1 LSPARPTIAAMTLQA
16 QGAGAGRSAATTR
29 TVLLVVPDEQV
40 CELLAAGLR
49 RAGCFAL
56 PATRLEQG
64 DRLAAQVLPDLIV
77 VDVDGVGPEGPRWA
91 AAQAQRCRPR
101 VLPTVVIVGR
111 DASRVDGP
119 MPPSWVVAKPV
130 DPRGFVQGVMH
141 LLRAPR
147 AASRPRPRARAPLR
161 LGALEVER
169 DAPTLRLRRGGRWRA
184 LDLPPTEHR
193 LLLALLADQPRVS
206 SREALRLAVWGDE
219 PVALRT
225 VDQYVRRLRSSLREV
240 GAREIVSTVASF
252 GYRIDIDALDAATPA

>member
-1 LSPARPTIAAMTLQA
+1 MTLQA

-29 TVLLVVPDEQV
+29 TVLLVVPDEQI

-64 DRLAAQVLPDLIV
+64 ERLASQVVPDVIV
-77 VDVDGVGPEGPRWA
+77 VDVDGLGADGPQWA
-91 AAQAQRCRPR
+91 AAQALRCRPR
-101 VLPTVVIVGR
+101 ILHTVVLTGNG
-111 DASRVDGP
+111 AAGADGP
-119 MPPSWVVAKPV
+119 VPPSLVLAKPV
-130 DPRGFVQGVMH
+130 DPRGFVQGVMR

-147 AASRPRPRARAPLR
+147 ATPRARTRAPLR
-161 LGALEVER
+161 FGALEVER
-169 DAPTLRLRRGGRWRA
+169 DAPTLRLRRGGRWQV

-225 VDQYVRRLRSSLREV
+225 VDQYVKRLRSSLHEV
-240 GAREIVSTVASF
+240 GARDLVSTVASF